1 MTKTYYRDI
10 IVYKIKKGMIEMFD
24 YIQIYE
30 KYSELGS
37 YVVPAKDM
45 MISFAIGILV
55 FIAVWFILGDKIA
68 DGVSI
73 LFSLVLA
80 VFFAFVYI
88 AFFVTSENPENL
100 AQVKRYNVRS
110 ITSLGNNIATV
121 QEELGIIEN
130 KRKETNII
138 LNKFYKN
145 DKNLSPDEEKI
156 VKKLKN

>member
-1 MTKTYYRDI
+1 
-10 IVYKIKKGMIEMFD
+10 MFD
-24 YIQIYE
+24 YLQIYE

-45 MISFAIGILV
+45 IISLV
-55 FIAVWFILGDKIA
+55 LGTLAFIAIWFILSDKIA

-73 LFSLVLA
+73 LFSLVLGA
-80 VFFAFVYI
+80 FFAFIYI

-110 ITSLGNNIATV
+110 ITSLGNNIETV
-121 QEELGIIEN
+121 REELGIIEN
-130 KRKETNII
+130 KREETNKI
-138 LNKFYKN
+138 LNKFYKG

>member
-1 MTKTYYRDI
+1 
-10 IVYKIKKGMIEMFD
+10 MFD
-24 YIQIYE
+24 YLQIYE

-45 MISFAIGILV
+45 MISFTIGILA

-73 LFSLVLA
+73 LFSLVLG

-130 KRKETNII
+130 KREETNKI
-138 LNKFYKN
+138 LNKFYKGN
-145 DKNLSPDEEKI
+145 KNLSPDEEKI

>member
-1 MTKTYYRDI
+1 
-10 IVYKIKKGMIEMFD
+10 MFD
-24 YIQIYE
+24 YLQIYE

-45 MISFAIGILV
+45 IISLV
-55 FIAVWFILGDKIA
+55 LGTLAFIAIWFILSDKIA

-73 LFSLVLA
+73 LFSLVLGA
-80 VFFAFVYI
+80 FFAFIYI

-110 ITSLGNNIATV
+110 ITSLGNNIETV
-121 QEELGIIEN
+121 QEDLGIIEN
-130 KRKETNII
+130 KREETNKI
-138 LNKFYKN
+138 LNKFYKG

>member
-1 MTKTYYRDI
+1 M
-10 IVYKIKKGMIEMFD
+10 V
-24 YIQIYE
+24 
-30 KYSELGS
+30 LG
-37 YVVPAKDM
+37 
-45 MISFAIGILV
+45 
-55 FIAVWFILGDKIA
+55 
-68 DGVSI
+68 
-73 LFSLVLA
+73 

-130 KRKETNII
+130 KREETNRI

>member
-1 MTKTYYRDI
+1 
-10 IVYKIKKGMIEMFD
+10 MFD
-24 YIQIYE
+24 YLQIYE

-45 MISFAIGILV
+45 IISLV
-55 FIAVWFILGDKIA
+55 LGTLAFIAIWFILSDKIA

-73 LFSLVLA
+73 LFSLVLGA
-80 VFFAFVYI
+80 FFAFIYI

-110 ITSLGNNIATV
+110 ITSLGNNIVAV
-121 QEELGIIEN
+121 QEELGNIEN
-130 KRKETNII
+130 KTEETNKI
-138 LNKFYKN
+138 LNKFYKG

>member
-1 MTKTYYRDI
+1 
-10 IVYKIKKGMIEMFD
+10 MFD

-37 YVVPAKDM
+37 YVIPMKDQIISL
-45 MISFAIGILV
+45 MIIIL
-55 FIAVWFILGDKIA
+55 AVIVAWFILSDKIA
-68 DGVSI
+68 DGVLV
-73 LFSLVLA
+73 LFSMVLA

-88 AFFVTSENPENL
+88 VIFVTPENPENL

-121 QEELGIIEN
+121 QDELGIIEN
-130 KRKETNII
+130 KTKETNKI
-138 LNKFYKN
+138 LNKFYKG

>member
-1 MTKTYYRDI
+1 
-10 IVYKIKKGMIEMFD
+10 MFD
-24 YIQIYE
+24 YLQIYE

-45 MISFAIGILV
+45 IISLV
-55 FIAVWFILGDKIA
+55 LGTLAFIAIWFILSDKIA

-73 LFSLVLA
+73 LFSLVLGA
-80 VFFAFVYI
+80 FFAFIYI

-110 ITSLGNNIATV
+110 ITSLGNNIVAV

-130 KRKETNII
+130 KREETNKI
-138 LNKFYKN
+138 LNKFYKG